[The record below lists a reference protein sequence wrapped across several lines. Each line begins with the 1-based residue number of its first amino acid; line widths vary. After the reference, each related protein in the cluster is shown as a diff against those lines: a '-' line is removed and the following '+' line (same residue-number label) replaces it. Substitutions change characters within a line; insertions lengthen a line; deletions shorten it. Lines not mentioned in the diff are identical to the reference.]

1 MRENYDNILN
11 NEENAYK
18 IFMSIKD
25 LKIDIDDFLEF
36 YDQKENLTNKN
47 LKDLTNL
54 CLSRTDKK
62 ITYGFIDKYFNYL
75 EKAPITE
82 RISFINDRFINKI
95 NLFDAGFIIKNKEEA
110 KAIVEDYGP
119 NLRYIP
125 QFNNDKEVVLLA
137 CRGLGFSHPSS
148 IQYASESLRDDL
160 RFMQKILEIDSLT
173 LIYASDRIKNSCD
186 IDTAVKDITN
196 MILSED
202 LASNLKEELAEPNG
216 AANKKIKV

>member
-75 EKAPITE
+75 EKAPIIE

-110 KAIVEDYGP
+110 KAIIEDYGP
-119 NLRYIP
+119 NLRYL
-125 QFNNDKEVVLLA
+125 QGFNDDRDLVLLA
-137 CRGLGFSHPSS
+137 CCGKDFSHPSS

-160 RFMQKILEIDSLT
+160 KFMQKILEIDSLT
-173 LIYASDRIKNSCD
+173 LIYASDRIKNSCH
-186 IDTAVKDITN
+186 IDTVIQDIKE
-196 MILSED
+196 MISKEELS
-202 LASNLKEELAEPNG
+202 LNLKEELAVTRG